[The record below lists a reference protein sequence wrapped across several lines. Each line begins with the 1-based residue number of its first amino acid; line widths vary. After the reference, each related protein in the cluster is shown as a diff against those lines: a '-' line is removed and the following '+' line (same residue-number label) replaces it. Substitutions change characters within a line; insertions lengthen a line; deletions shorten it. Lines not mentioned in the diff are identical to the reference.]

1 MATLSKSKLYPEIQ
15 ATLDGLR
22 RPVQHRNLFME
33 DLDNN
38 QFQIA
43 NILYDIANDTVA
55 TLGVEN
61 VAYNENKNMHRKN
74 NREWADEQ
82 RHKIVEIDI
91 ERKGWGKT
99 KKAREKHFMR
109 RVKER

>member
-1 MATLSKSKLYPEIQ
+1 MATLSKSKPYPEIQ
-15 ATLDGLR
+15 ATLAGLR
-22 RPVQHRNLFME
+22 RPVQHTNLFTE

-38 QFQIA
+38 QFQIM

-61 VAYNENKNMHRKN
+61 VAHNENKNVHRMN

-82 RHKIVEIDI
+82 RHKII
-91 ERKGWGKT
+91 ETDTEKKG
-99 KKAREKHFMR
+99 
-109 RVKER
+109 